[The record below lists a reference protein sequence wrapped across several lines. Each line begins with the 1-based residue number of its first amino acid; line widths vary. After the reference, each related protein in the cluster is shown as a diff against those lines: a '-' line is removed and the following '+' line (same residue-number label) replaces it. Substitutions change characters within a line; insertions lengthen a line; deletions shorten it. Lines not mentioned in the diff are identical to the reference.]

1 MELPAVAPLSLLVLW
16 MVNKEEARK
25 AVALHHKVF
34 ESQVPLGSP
43 PVHNPHLLGEVERK
57 ALLVEV
63 LEELAL
69 VVSPVEVYAHRDR
82 RQVSREALEES
93 LEVVLQAELQYPMV
107 QEYPLVL

>member
-1 MELPAVAPLSLLVLW
+1 MVLH
-16 MVNKEEARK
+16 K

-63 LEELAL
+63 LEESAL
-69 VVSPVEVYAHRDR
+69 VVSPVEVYAYRDR
-82 RQVSREALEES
+82 RLEERPLEES
-93 LEVVLQAELQYPMV
+93 LEVVLQAEHQNPMV
-107 QEYPLVL
+107 QKYPLVF